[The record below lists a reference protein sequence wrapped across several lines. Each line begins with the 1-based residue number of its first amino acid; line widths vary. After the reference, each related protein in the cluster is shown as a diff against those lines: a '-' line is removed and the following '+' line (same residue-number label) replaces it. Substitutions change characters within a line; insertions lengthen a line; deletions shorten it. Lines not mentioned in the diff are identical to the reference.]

1 MNKKLAIVSTHP
13 IQYYA
18 PVFKLLAQK
27 IEIKIFYTQGD
38 YSLNKFDQGFKQ
50 KIEWDLPL
58 LDGYDY
64 TFVENNAKDRGTHHF
79 NGINNPTLIT
89 QIKDYQPEAVLVYG
103 WAWKSHLKAIRY
115 FKGRIPV
122 YFRGDSTLFSKT
134 SKWKTLFKPLFLKWV
149 YSHVDLAFYVGKAN
163 KAYFKKHGLNEKQL
177 VFAPHAIDNERF
189 SENRAAEVSALR
201 EKLGIGNEEVLLLF
215 AGKFDMIKN
224 PDILLDA
231 FLKLDLK
238 NVYLLFVGNGALEEK
253 LKAKSEKQKTN
264 NNRIYF
270 MDFQNQTHMPSIYQ
284 ACDLFCLPSRSETWG
299 LAVNE
304 AMACGKAIL
313 VSDQVGCFLDLV
325 KPQVNGDIFKS
336 EDLEDLKNKL
346 LSFVTNK
353 NSLVTFGETSKTII
367 KDWSF
372 ERQAMIILKTLNI

>member
-18 PVFKLLAQK
+18 PVFKLLAQE

-38 YSLNKFDQGFKQ
+38 YSLNKFDLGFKQ

-89 QIKDYQPEAVLVYG
+89 QIKDYQPQAVLVYG

-163 KAYFKKHGLNEKQL
+163 KAYFKKYGLNEKQL

-189 SENRAAEVSALR
+189 SENRAVEVSALR

-215 AGKFDMIKN
+215 SGKFDMIKN

-253 LKAKSEKQKTN
+253 LKATSEKQKTN

-270 MDFQNQTHMPSIYQ
+270 MDFQNQTQMPSIYQ

-313 VSDQVGCFLDLV
+313 VSDQVGCAIDLV

-346 LSFVTNK
+346 LSFVANK
-353 NSLVTFGETSKTII
+353 SRLVTFGETSKTII

-372 ERQAMIILKTLNI
+372 ERQVMILLQTINV